1 LYSGCFDDVPDID
14 AQRKDLIRAWG
25 NCRVVERKRYTVAS
39 RASRHQQYRG
49 HLMLRNLLVLL
60 FSFLACAVQAAEHFD
75 GQSWWNTVKIL
86 ADDKFEGRETGS
98 TGERQAQAYIVQQLK
113 VLGLEP
119 AGSGG
124 GYYQSVKLQTLEIQE
139 ASSSLALVRGGHARP
154 LTLGEQAY
162 FSTRYALAPKV
173 DASLVFVGYGL
184 NVPEQRYNDLAG
196 LDLKGKIAVVFTGSP
211 AEIPSALSA
220 HYQSRAER
228 WKVLKD
234 AGAIGLI
241 SIPNPASM
249 EMSWSRMALNRNLP
263 SMNLVGPEFDETAG
277 AQLAVTFN
285 PAYADMLLE
294 GTGHTFAELAAL
306 GKDRKALPR
315 FPLAVSLSAITHT
328 STHDVESTNVVA
340 RMPGRDPKLK
350 GEYVVLSAHID
361 HLGVGEPING
371 DRIYNGAMDNG
382 SGSALL
388 LDIARSLKHAHTPLK
403 RSVLFV
409 WVTGEEKGLLGSKF
423 FAAHP
428 TVKPTSMIADIN
440 TDMFLPI
447 IPLKVLTVY
456 GLAES
461 DLGDRVAKVAGDLG
475 LRVQADPAPLHN
487 VFIRSDQ
494 YNFIRHGIPS
504 VMIDVGPTGAAE
516 EKVLKDWRTNRYHAP
531 SDDANQ
537 PVDLATAAGY
547 EEVIRA
553 LTIEVADDPA
563 RPAWK
568 QESFFRRFAAGGAN

>member
-1 LYSGCFDDVPDID
+1 
-14 AQRKDLIRAWG
+14 
-25 NCRVVERKRYTVAS
+25 
-39 RASRHQQYRG
+39 
-49 HLMLRNLLVLL
+49 MLRNLLALL
-60 FSFLACAVQAAEHFD
+60 LPILLGTAQAAEHFD
-75 GQSWWNTVKIL
+75 GQTWWSTVKVL
-86 ADDKFEGRETGS
+86 ADDQFEGRDTGS
-98 TGERQAQAYIVQQLK
+98 AGERQAQAYIVQQLK
-113 VLGLEP
+113 ALGIAP

-124 GYYQSVKLQTLEIQE
+124 YYQKVKLQTLEIQE
-139 ASSSLALVRGGHARP
+139 SSSSLSLVRGGHVQP

-162 FSTRYALAPKV
+162 FTTRFPLAPKI
-173 DASLVFVGYGL
+173 DAPLVFVGYGL
-184 NVPEQRYNDLAG
+184 DIPEQHYNDLAS

-228 WKVLKD
+228 WRVLKA

-241 SIPNPASM
+241 SIPNPASI

-277 AQLAVTFN
+277 AQLGAVFN
-285 PAYADMLLE
+285 PAYADMLFE
-294 GTGHTFAELAAL
+294 GTGHTFAEIAAL

-315 FPLAVSLSAITHT
+315 FPLNVSLSAVTHT
-328 STHDVESTNVVA
+328 SSHEVNSTNVVA
-340 RMPGRDPKLK
+340 RMPGTDRKLK

-361 HLGVGEPING
+361 HLGIGEPING

-388 LDIARSLKHAHTPLK
+388 LDVARSLKQARTPIK

-428 TVKPTSMIADIN
+428 TVAPTSMVADIN

-461 DLGDRVAKVAGDLG
+461 DLGDRVAKIAASQG

-494 YNFIRHGIPS
+494 YNFVRHGIPS
-504 VMIDVGPTGAAE
+504 VMIDVGPTDAAE
-516 EKVLKDWRTNRYHAP
+516 EKTLHDWRANRYHAP

-537 PVDLATAAGY
+537 PVDLAAAAGY

-553 LTIEVADDPA
+553 LTISVANDPV

-568 QESFFRRFAAGGAN
+568 QDSFFRRYAGDGTAN